1 MCGWIVGWHVA
12 MCGSVAVGMLLCV
25 LVCDVWVGCGL
36 VCCCVCWYVV
46 RWSVVGWSAVCVGM

>member
-1 MCGWIVGWHVA
+1 MMCGWIVGWHVV

-36 VCCCVCWYVV
+36 VCCDVW
-46 RWSVVGWSAVCVGM
+46 VGCGWHAVVCVGM